1 MNLKQIKLRYFLMYF
16 VAFLVAFMSSVLIYV
31 AASRNLEK
39 DAIERFNM
47 QCELGI
53 SDVENLLY
61 RMNYV
66 EDIIRQN
73 ESFKQ
78 VARIEDAVKNED
90 VLYLGKVRTL
100 MSELKITS
108 DLTYIFA
115 LFEENDAY
123 ISSSQCSE
131 KFAGYYGKFLKIEGQ
146 ELQLED
152 SEGVKSKLFQA
163 VKEGNFFLPLDRISY
178 SANGTTYYLENAI
191 LYLVGGKSSGGG
203 KYLFGFVID
212 SRELMKMLNRDE
224 KYDVRLNIVEQK
236 SDTVLVDYGT
246 PDKKE
251 MKQYYIYKTES
262 NNMGWSIEAGVSF
275 QSIRDR
281 MRMAYNLLWVYL
293 ILGIVI
299 VMALTV
305 VFSRRGYKGL
315 DKILTEF
322 PNEEDRAEE
331 GSRIK
336 ENDRIKE
343 GDCIKDMRVVNR
355 LWRFVH
361 ENEYG
366 IVAGLVKGQREKS
379 DEWKQQL
386 EEMKKQ
392 NSMILL
398 EHLITV
404 GLGHDEGRRILQ
416 QYFGEVPEYFCVAIV
431 RIFRRGEDVNENIF
445 FDFLRLVNLN
455 LPNSFV
461 HVCSGVTDEL
471 FLIALDPFQESN
483 VNKIKTCFDKCVAAM
498 ADEMEGNFH
507 VGISAIGVHA
517 DNIYR
522 CYEQARQVVQSLY
535 INENINMVCAFT
547 CDNTAVYENLV
558 NLDYL
563 NRFND
568 NLLCGKQKEAME
580 AVDKL
585 REAFVKR
592 PFQFEV
598 QKEQIYYSMRNV
610 FFNIL
615 LHFDKVS
622 NVDEILPAFSND
634 MSGDSMILAFRQAVI
649 KICDD
654 ISSRRKKS
662 NEELRERI
670 ICYLEE
676 NYSDPALSAYQV
688 SREMNISEKYLSSL
702 IKEES
707 GESFSGYLL
716 ELRIKYAAQYLE
728 QTEYSNEKI
737 AEITGFGAANS
748 FYRNFNK
755 KMGMSPKVYRELKVK
770 GGNMRH
776 SIHD

>member
-1 MNLKQIKLRYFLMYF
+1 MNLKQIKVRYFLMYF

-31 AASRNLEK
+31 VASRNLEK
-39 DAIERFNM
+39 DAIEQFDM
-47 QCELGI
+47 QSELGI
-53 SDVENLLY
+53 LDVENLFN
-61 RMNYV
+61 RINYV
-66 EDIIRQN
+66 EDIIKQN
-73 ESFKQ
+73 ESFKK
-78 VARIEDAVKNED
+78 VAQIKGKVKNEE
-90 VLYLGKVRTL
+90 VLYLGNVRTL

-108 DLTYIFA
+108 DLTYMFM
-115 LFEENDAY
+115 LFEENDVY

-131 KFAGYYGKFLKIEGQ
+131 KFVNYYGKLFQMESQYIQ
-146 ELQLED
+146 MED
-152 SEGVKSKLFQA
+152 SEEVRSKLFQA
-163 VKEGNFFLPLDRISY
+163 VREGSFFLPLDRISY
-178 SANGTTYYLENAI
+178 SANNTTYHLDNAI
-191 LYLVGGKSSGGG
+191 LYLVEGKSPGGG
-203 KYLFGFVID
+203 NYLLGFIID
-212 SRELMKMLNRDE
+212 SRELMKMLNKNE
-224 KYDVRLNIVEQK
+224 NHDVRLTVIERK
-236 SDTVLVDYGT
+236 SNTVLIDYET
-246 PDKKE
+246 SDDKE
-251 MKQYYIYKTES
+251 MKQYYTYKDES
-262 NNMGWSIEAGVSF
+262 NNMGWMIEAGVSL
-275 QSIRDR
+275 QSIRNG

-299 VMALTV
+299 VMGLTV
-305 VFSRRGYKGL
+305 VFSIRGCKGL
-315 DKILTEF
+315 NKILTEF
-322 PNEEDRAEE
+322 PQEEDKAEE
-331 GSRIK
+331 GNRVK
-336 ENDRIKE
+336 EKE
-343 GDCIKDMRVVNR
+343 LIKDIRIVNR

-366 IVAGLVKGQREKS
+366 VVAGLVKGQCEKS
-379 DEWKQQL
+379 NEWKQQM

-416 QYFGEVPEYFCVAIV
+416 HYFGDVPEYFCVAIV
-431 RIFRRGEDVNENIF
+431 RIFRRGEDVNENLF
-445 FDFLRLVNLN
+445 FHFLQLINLN
-455 LPNSFV
+455 LSNPFV
-461 HVCSGVTDEL
+461 HVCSGDTDEL

-483 VNKIKTCFDKCVAAM
+483 VSKIKKCFDKCVASM

-507 VGISAIGVHA
+507 VGISAIGVGV

-535 INENINMVCAFT
+535 INENINIVCAFAR
-547 CDNTAVYENLV
+547 DNTAVYENLV
-558 NLDYL
+558 NMDYL

-585 REAFVKR
+585 QEAFTKR
-592 PFQFEV
+592 PFQFEI

-634 MSGDSMILAFRQAVI
+634 MSGDSIILAFRQAVI

-662 NEELRERI
+662 NEKLRERI
-670 ICYLEE
+670 ISYLKE

-688 SREMNISEKYLSSL
+688 SREFNISEKYLSTL
-702 IKEES
+702 LKEES

-728 QTEYSNEKI
+728 QTDYSNEKI

-755 KMGMSPKVYRELKVK
+755 KMRMSPKVYRELKFK
-770 GGNMRH
+770 GEK
-776 SIHD
+776 